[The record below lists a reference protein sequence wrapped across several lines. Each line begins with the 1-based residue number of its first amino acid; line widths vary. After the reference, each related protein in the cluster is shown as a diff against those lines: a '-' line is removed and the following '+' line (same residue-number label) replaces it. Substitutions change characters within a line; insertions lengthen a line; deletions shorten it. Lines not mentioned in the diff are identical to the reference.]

1 MMEHGCLAVA
11 MVQRQV
17 MIVQASRSHNSREAW
32 LDVHTFMPFGSNVF
46 LPSPVPQARISSSDI
61 LTIFPSSDKLAHE
74 SAFGNDVLE
83 ISPRAYEEFV
93 ELSSR
98 MQKKYERLFDVWS
111 KKSRR

>member
-1 MMEHGCLAVA
+1 MEHGCLAVA

-17 MIVQASRSHNSREAW
+17 MIVQASRSHSSRETW

-46 LPSPVPQARISSSDI
+46 LPSPVPEARIPSSDV
-61 LTIFPSSDKLAHE
+61 LTIFTMNDKLTTE
-74 SAFGNDVLE
+74 SIFGNDMLE
-83 ISPRAYEEFV
+83 VSPRAYKEFL

-98 MQKKYERLFDVWS
+98 TQKKYERLFAVWS